1 MAYDY
6 DYDYYSDI
14 IDDVIDDAIVDSI
27 EEERKAIRQQAGAA
41 DYSGVVG
48 GIADAIGSGIGN
60 IYSDYAG
67 AIGPSVT
74 GYYGDDYSGYDTSEL
89 YASNTGGVSDTY
101 DYGATDDYGYNLLSD
116 EGVAAAYAEAASDSP
131 YSDIYGGDL
140 TLQQLLNLA
149 ATVPQDEY
157 TRLTTEYYNKNYPVN
172 EPSADDINAL
182 FNTEDDYGYGYSDE
196 DVAAYIASL
205 GSNGTETEGGGTETE
220 GGGAQTEEEKAG
232 FFSSLLAAMGLG
244 GLGQGGL
251 GGALGTFIGSL
262 LGGKGKGGGFGTGNP
277 LLDFLMMKSLMKDD
291 KQGYVPVGGEAYGGQ
306 AFNYQDYQ
314 PTNLQPALMPGVAY
328 ANVGAPGMMG
338 GGEAKGIESLSEDN
352 RPGDITFA
360 KLEPGEFVIRRE
372 AVDAVGIP
380 TLEQINSMG
389 G

>member
-1 MAYDY
+1 MVYDFDY
-6 DYDYYSDI
+6 DYS
-14 IDDVIDDAIVDSI
+14 DDVINDAINDAIVDSI
-27 EEERKAIRQQAGAA
+27 EEEERKAIRQRAGAA
-41 DYSGVVG
+41 DYSG
-48 GIADAIGSGIGN
+48 IINALGSGIGN

-101 DYGATDDYGYNLLSD
+101 DYGATDDYGYDLLSD
-116 EGVAAAYAEAASDSP
+116 EGVAAAYAQAASDSP

-140 TLQQLLNLA
+140 TLQQLLDLA
-149 ATVPQDEY
+149 GKTTRDEY
-157 TRLTTEYYNKNYPVN
+157 TRLYTEYYDKNYSVN
-172 EPSADDINAL
+172 EPSA
-182 FNTEDDYGYGYSDE
+182 DDYGYGYSDE

-205 GSNGTETEGGGTETE
+205 GSNGTETGGTGTETE
-220 GGGAQTEEEKAG
+220 GGGTETGGTGTETGIFGGTLGPKLKDMFG
-232 FFSSLLAAMGLG
+232 GLLGILGLG
-244 GLGQGGL
+244 GGNFLNTILGQRQ
-251 GGALGTFIGSL
+251 
-262 LGGKGKGGGFGTGNP
+262 GGGFGTGNP
-277 LLDFLMMKSLMKDD
+277 LLDFLMIKSLMKDD

>member
-1 MAYDY
+1 MAYDFDY
-6 DYDYYSDI
+6 DYDYSE
-14 IDDVIDDAIVDSI
+14 DVINDAINDAIVDSI
-27 EEERKAIRQQAGAA
+27 EEERKAARQRAGAA
-41 DYSGVVG
+41 DYSGVVS
-48 GIADAIGSGIGN
+48 AIGNAIGD
-60 IYSDYAG
+60 IYKNYGA
-67 AIGPSVT
+67 AIGPSTT
-74 GYYGDDYSGYDTSEL
+74 GYYGDDYTDYSGVDTYNYGATDDVYDYDNIDDIVNSIIEQGYSDL
-89 YASNTGGVSDTY
+89 YASNTP
-101 DYGATDDYGYNLLSD
+101 
-116 EGVAAAYAEAASDSP
+116 GVADSSTS
-131 YSDIYGGDL
+131 YES
-140 TLQQLLNLA
+140 TQN
-149 ATVPQDEY
+149 
-157 TRLTTEYYNKNYPVN
+157 
-172 EPSADDINAL
+172 
-182 FNTEDDYGYGYSDE
+182 DDYGYGYSDE

-205 GSNGTETEGGGTETE
+205 GSNGTETGGTGTQTEGGGTQTDGTGTETGIF
-220 GGGAQTEEEKAG
+220 GGTLGPKLKNMFG
-232 FFSSLLAAMGLG
+232 GLLGILGLG
-244 GLGQGGL
+244 GGNFLNTILGQRQ
-251 GGALGTFIGSL
+251 
-262 LGGKGKGGGFGTGNP
+262 GGGFGTGNP

-338 GGEAKGIESLSEDN
+338 GGEAKQYPNKGLAALAKEAPEVVKRMGYKDGGSIMN